1 MGVPV
6 FMFAQCLWVRGIYRC
21 RKACDLPKR
30 EDIVAEELVDRLK
43 RVALGRHVRL
53 AEGQMVGV
61 SADVLDVIGT
71 DMSAVFRGAQ
81 SL

>member
-1 MGVPV
+1 MRV
-6 FMFAQCLWVRGIYRC
+6 IYRC
-21 RKACDLPKR
+21 VVEQVRGPAEDKVRQDLPKR
-30 EDIVAEELVDRLK
+30 EDVVAEELVDRRK

-61 SADVLDVIGT
+61 PADVLDVIGT
-71 DMSAVFRGAQ
+71 DRCAVFRGAQ